1 MDSGDRTR
9 DFAHENNGL
18 SPPTVNNPTARQPSP
33 VPSTPS
39 YQTSTSL
46 RPEQQLRPTL
56 RPQTSRPSIR
66 ISRIPSAQN
75 LRARVQPAAS
85 ATNLN
90 DPIAQTGRRRSSSDP
105 QRTSWPPR
113 LDDGLTRSAT
123 RTSYMEPVQEESSRI
138 TRQEAS
144 RPEPNTPSLAGL
156 SPPTAN
162 ASSPSSMPSPNM
174 LRRASA
180 AVGSAIGFGAR
191 RNPPTLD
198 TPDTPAI
205 APSNE
210 YESQLVDILDVN
222 SLFIPDLGPLFN
234 RRPTYTLSR
243 RPDDSQPPAVPPP
256 VRPPT
261 IHEVDT
267 TSTGEKAESPDSETD
282 GERPS
287 MARSNTLSTIT
298 STVSESRYAVKPE
311 NFSFEG
317 WSAQDKAE
325 INDHVRHQMH
335 SRRSKFKRG
344 WRGFKQYVRKP
355 LGLFV
360 TVYATLITLFGLAWV
375 LFLIGWINVGGRR
388 DYIINV
394 IDNVLVA
401 LFAIIGDGLAPF
413 RAVDTYHMA
422 FIAHY
427 HHLTWR
433 LRNEKAL
440 PKLHD
445 HNDLPSLRPSNFDI
459 EASADPATIA
469 AEAEE
474 KEEMTVLTPKQQQK
488 LQHHQDKFSKS
499 HTFYKPHETET
510 HHAFPLRLLVA
521 VVVLLDCH
529 SLLQIALG
537 TCTWSISYHVRP
549 FALTTVI
556 LCCSITCNITAGIVI
571 SIGDRMTRKKDVI
584 ERMFRQELTEHAIKK
599 LEKRKEKEKLRNR
612 ELERAA
618 LPQTVHEESEPG
630 SPSSRHRADPM
641 ERVEAAAALP
651 MGRGDLAEASAPWSP
666 GVSSVGQRMPIM
678 ERSRPVERTVYEGT

>member
-1 MDSGDRTR
+1 
-9 DFAHENNGL
+9 
-18 SPPTVNNPTARQPSP
+18 
-33 VPSTPS
+33 
-39 YQTSTSL
+39 
-46 RPEQQLRPTL
+46 
-56 RPQTSRPSIR
+56 
-66 ISRIPSAQN
+66 
-75 LRARVQPAAS
+75 
-85 ATNLN
+85 
-90 DPIAQTGRRRSSSDP
+90 
-105 QRTSWPPR
+105 
-113 LDDGLTRSAT
+113 
-123 RTSYMEPVQEESSRI
+123 
-138 TRQEAS
+138 
-144 RPEPNTPSLAGL
+144 
-156 SPPTAN
+156 
-162 ASSPSSMPSPNM
+162 MPSPNM

-180 AVGSAIGFGAR
+180 AVGSAIGFGAK
-191 RNPPTLD
+191 RNSTTTD
-198 TPDTPAI
+198 ISETPAV
-205 APSNE
+205 APNNE
-210 YESQLVDILDVN
+210 YESQLVDILDVVDPEVSTLSTLTNVQN

-243 RPDDSQPPAVPPP
+243 RPTDSQPPAGPPP

-261 IHEVDT
+261 IHEIDT
-267 TSTGEKAESPDSETD
+267 TSTGEKAESPTSETG
-282 GERPS
+282 GEKPS
-287 MARSNTLSTIT
+287 MTRSNTLSTIT

-317 WSAQDKAE
+317 WSAEDKAE

-445 HNDLPSLRPSNFDI
+445 HNDLPSLRPTNFDI

-599 LEKRKEKEKLRNR
+599 LEKRKEKEKQRNR
-612 ELERAA
+612 ELDRSA
-618 LPQTVHEESEPG
+618 LPTTVHEESEPG
-630 SPSSRHRADPM
+630 SPSERHRGDPM
-641 ERVEAAAALP
+641 ERAGTRKKGAEGAVLP
-651 MGRGDLAEASAPWSP
+651 MVRVDGAEGSAPQTP
-666 GVSSVGQRMPIM
+666 GASSVGQQAPIM
-678 ERSRPVERTVYEGT
+678 ERSKPVERTVYEGT